1 METAGRG
8 IAALTREVEKAFEA
22 MRPGGP
28 VLLSGV
34 KGAARSLVTLGLCAL
49 SSGPVVMVVPD
60 VKTRNRVIADLSRF
74 REMAGPPFSLSDEVE
89 IFSFPSWELTP
100 YMDEWL
106 LPGTAALRMKMLY
119 YLTQSRRM
127 VAVATPGALMHRLVE
142 SAELEARID
151 ILKPGREIPWEAWL
165 QRLVRD
171 GYTRSPVTEEPG
183 DFSVRGGIIDL
194 FSPLHG
200 HPVRIE
206 LDGDEVAGL
215 RLFDRVS
222 QRSLRPVE
230 RYIIAPAQETFPQKV
245 PDQVRTAL
253 YALDVSREGRNEIRR
268 LMRSLTEGLTVE
280 NRLWLAPYLC
290 DLKGDLFSFAPKG
303 TRFLLWDAEACFT
316 GAERSWQDAVA
327 RHEKELEN
335 FSILPPPEALFIS
348 PEEVKEKI
356 REVPHAAFGLMV
368 TDTEVAQSFPALN
381 SESVMAEAA
390 GRGGGNA
397 APAAVVREAV
407 RLKGAGYEVWL
418 AEGTGNRRRL
428 LQEAMMSQGTVLPEV
443 SCISREGQGGGIV
456 PFQLPESFIFP
467 ELKAAFLTAMR
478 PKTVERRHRPEAG
491 KALQPSEAM
500 ALRDGEPLV
509 HLDYGIGLYRGLK
522 RMDVLDVRDEFLE
535 MEYARG
541 DKLFVP
547 VDKLNLIQRYVGGG
561 DAPPPLDVLGSVSWA
576 RKKEKFREDVAKMA
590 RELLELYAMRK
601 AIKGHAYEMDTEG
614 LDAFEADFPF
624 RETPDQAKAIR
635 DIYRD
640 MAAGTPMDR
649 LVCGDVGFGKTEVA
663 MRAAFKAVMGGKQV
677 AVLVPTTVLAEQHF
691 VNFTERFSPYPVRV
705 ELLSRF
711 RDRREQRE
719 IISEIVSGRVD
730 IAIGTHRLLQKDVK
744 FRDLGLLVV
753 DEEHR
758 FGVAHKELLK
768 RLSAAVDVL
777 TLSATPI
784 PRTLQMSMSGLR
796 DLSLITTPPRT
807 RRPVVSKIVRF
818 RESVIREGIERELAR
833 GGQVFFVHNRVKSI
847 ARMREI
853 IQELVPSAAVAYA
866 HGQMDEGELEPV
878 ILAFMRHET
887 DVLVCTTIIESGVD
901 IPNVNT
907 LFVHHAEQFGL
918 STLYQLRGR
927 IGRSDRQAYA
937 YFMIP
942 HRALLPKAGLKRLQ
956 SLQEYS
962 SLGSGFKLSLMDLN
976 MRGGG
981 NLLGHRQSGRIAEIG
996 FDLYMKIIEEE
1007 VKKLRGEWKAPPP
1020 PTEIELPFPA
1030 YIPEKYIPQM
1040 DLRLAFYRQLAD
1052 ADAPEDVFPLEEEL
1066 KDRFGALPEEVKNLL
1081 EGVILKLWLR
1091 DAGVTRL
1098 SGGKDAFTLT
1108 FSGTNRVDTQKMVA
1122 LIEADPA
1129 RFSLSSDQKLII
1141 RTRMPDTREA
1151 YCARVKSILKQFLV
1165 YDKNRKGVAQKG
1177 ITKD

>member
-1 METAGRG
+1 MTETTGKG
-8 IAALTREVEKAFEA
+8 IAALAQEVERAFGA
-22 MRPGGP
+22 MRPGEP

-34 KGAARSLVTLGLCAL
+34 KGAARALVALGLCAL
-49 SSGPVVMVVPD
+49 SSAPVVVVVPD
-60 VKTRNRVIADLSRF
+60 VKTRNRVISDLSRF
-74 REMAGPPFSLSDEVE
+74 REMAGPLFGFSDEVE
-89 IFSFPSWELTP
+89 IFPFPSWELTP
-100 YMDEWL
+100 YTDEWL

-119 YLTQSRRM
+119 HLTRSRRM
-127 VAVATPGALMHRLVE
+127 VAVATPGALMHRLV
-142 SAELEARID
+142 ARADLEAGID
-151 ILKPGREIPWEAWL
+151 VLEPGREVPWEAWL
-165 QRLVRD
+165 QRLIRD
-171 GYTRSPVTEEPG
+171 GYTRSPVTGEPG
-183 DFSVRGGIIDL
+183 DFSVRGGVIDL
-194 FSPLHG
+194 FSPLHAY
-200 HPVRIE
+200 PVRIE
-206 LDGDEVAGL
+206 LDGDEIASL
-215 RLFDRVS
+215 RFFDRVS
-222 QRSLRPVE
+222 QRSLKPVE
-230 RYIIAPAQETFPQKV
+230 RYIVSPAQETFPQNSPDKV
-245 PDQVRTAL
+245 RAAL

-290 DLKGDLFSFAPKG
+290 DLKGDLFSFAPEN
-303 TRFLLWDAEACFT
+303 TRFLLWDAEACFA
-316 GAERSWQDAVA
+316 GAERAWRDAAA
-327 RHEKELEN
+327 RYEKALAD
-335 FSILPPPEALFIS
+335 FSILPPPGALFIS
-348 PEEVKEKI
+348 PEEMKEKI
-356 REVPHAAFGLMV
+356 SRTPHVVFGLMV
-368 TDTEVAQSFPALN
+368 ADTEAAQSFPALN
-381 SESVMAEAA
+381 SESVMTEAM

-397 APAAVVREAV
+397 APAAVVHEAV
-407 RLKGAGYEVWL
+407 RLKGAGYEVWI
-418 AEGTGNRRRL
+418 AEVSGKRRRL
-428 LQEAMMSQGTVLPEV
+428 LQEALMSRGTVLPEV
-443 SCISREGQGGGIV
+443 SCLSREGKGGGIV
-456 PFQLPESFIFP
+456 PFRLSENFIFP
-467 ELKAAFLTAMR
+467 ELKAAFLTAVR
-478 PKTVERRHRPEAG
+478 PVERRPRPETG
-491 KALQPSEAM
+491 KTLQPSGVM

-509 HLDYGIGLYRGLK
+509 HFDYGIGLYRGLK
-522 RMDVLDVRDEFLE
+522 RMDVLGVRDEFLE

-561 DAPPPLDVLGSVSWA
+561 DTPPPLDVLGSAAWA
-576 RKKEKFREDVAKMA
+576 GKKEKFREDVAKMA
-590 RELLELYAMRK
+590 RELLELYATRK
-601 AIKGHAYEMDTEG
+601 AIKGHAYEMNTEG

-624 RETPDQAKAIR
+624 RETPDQAKAIM

-640 MAAGTPMDR
+640 MAAETPMDR

-719 IISEIVSGRVD
+719 IISEIASGRVD

-796 DLSLITTPPRT
+796 DLSLITTPPRA
-807 RRPVVSKIVRF
+807 RRPVVTKVVRF

-833 GGQVFFVHNRVKSI
+833 GGQVFFVHNRVRSI

-942 HRALLPKAGLKRLQ
+942 HRAILPKTGLKRLQ

-981 NLLGHRQSGRIAEIG
+981 NLLGHRQSGRISEIG

-1020 PTEIELPFPA
+1020 PTDIELPFPA
-1030 YIPEKYIPQM
+1030 YIPEEYIPQM

-1052 ADAPEDVFPLEEEL
+1052 ADTPEAVPPLEEEL
-1066 KDRFGALPEEVKNLL
+1066 RDRFGALPEEVKNLL
-1081 EGVILKLWLR
+1081 EGVKLKLWLR

-1108 FSGTNRVDTQKMVA
+1108 FSGENRMDTQKIVLLLETSPDA
-1122 LIEADPA
+1122 
-1129 RFSLSSDQKLII
+1129 FSLSSDQKLLV
-1141 RTRMPDTREA
+1141 RMRMPETPDG
-1151 YCARVKSILKQFLV
+1151 YCERVRSILKQFLV
-1165 YDKNRKGVAQKG
+1165 CDKN
-1177 ITKD
+1177 

>member
-1 METAGRG
+1 MEPAGKG
-8 IAALTREVEKAFEA
+8 IESLIREVGKAFEA
-22 MRPGGP
+22 MRPGRP

-34 KGAARSLVTLGLCAL
+34 KGAARSLIALGLCAL
-49 SSGPVVMVVPD
+49 SPAPVVMVVPD
-60 VKTRNRVIADLSRF
+60 VKTCNRVIADLERF
-74 REMAGPPFSLSDEVE
+74 RKIVGPFLGLPDEVE
-89 IFSFPSWELTP
+89 IFPFPSWELTP
-100 YMDEWL
+100 YTDEWL
-106 LPGTAALRMKMLY
+106 LPGTAALRMKVLY
-119 YLTQSRRM
+119 HLMQSRRM
-127 VAVATPGALMHRLVE
+127 VAVATPEALMHRLVE
-142 SAELEARID
+142 RVELEACID
-151 ILKPGREIPWEAWL
+151 VLEPGRKIPWEAWL
-165 QRLVRD
+165 QRLIRD

-183 DFSVRGGIIDL
+183 DFSVRGGVIDL
-194 FSPLHG
+194 FSPLHA

-206 LDGDEVAGL
+206 LDGEEVASL

-222 QRSLRPVE
+222 QRSLKPVE
-230 RYIIAPAQETFPQKV
+230 RYVISPAQETFPQNLPDKV
-245 PDQVRTAL
+245 RAAL
-253 YALDVSREGRNEIRR
+253 YALDVSRKGRNEIRR

-290 DLKGDLFSFAPKG
+290 DLTGDLFSFAPG
-303 TRFLLWDAEACFT
+303 DTRFLMWNAEACFAS
-316 GAERSWQDAVA
+316 AERAWQDAAA
-327 RHEKELEN
+327 RYKKERED
-335 FSILPPPEALFIS
+335 FSILPPPDALLINPEAMKAKIS
-348 PEEVKEKI
+348 QT
-356 REVPHAAFGLMV
+356 PHVVFGLIV
-368 TDTEVAQSFPALN
+368 AEAEAAQSFPALN
-381 SESVMAEAA
+381 SESVMDEVMGRA
-390 GRGGGNA
+390 GGSA
-397 APAAVVREAV
+397 APAAVVRETV
-407 RLKGAGYEVWL
+407 RLNKEGYEVWI
-418 AEGTGNRRRL
+418 AEVSGKKRQL
-428 LQEAMMSQGTVLPEV
+428 LQEALMLQGVALPDV
-443 SCISREGQGGGIV
+443 SGLSREGRGGIV
-456 PFQLPESFIFP
+456 PFHLPENFIFP
-467 ELKAAFLTAMR
+467 ALKTAFLTALR
-478 PKTVERRHRPEAG
+478 PQSVDRRHRPEAG

-509 HLDYGIGLYRGLK
+509 HFDYGIGLYRGLK

-561 DAPPPLDVLGSVSWA
+561 DTPPPLDILGSVSWA

-590 RELLELYAMRK
+590 QELLELYATRK
-601 AIKGHAYEMDTEG
+601 AIKGHAYEMSTEG

-624 RETPDQAKAIR
+624 RETPDQAKAIT

-640 MAAGTPMDR
+640 MAAETPMDR

-711 RDRREQRE
+711 RDKRAQRE
-719 IISEIVSGRVD
+719 IISEIASGRVD

-768 RLSAAVDVL
+768 RLAAAVDVL
-777 TLSATPI
+777 ILSATPI

-796 DLSLITTPPRT
+796 DLSLITTPPRA
-807 RRPVVSKIVRF
+807 RRPVVTKIVRF

-853 IQELVPSAAVAYA
+853 IQELIPSATVTYA

-942 HRALLPKAGLKRLQ
+942 HRAILPKAGLKRLQ

-962 SLGSGFKLSLMDLN
+962 SLGSGFKLALMDLN

-981 NLLGHRQSGRIAEIG
+981 NLLGHRQSGKISEIG

-1020 PTEIELPFPA
+1020 PTDIELPFPA
-1030 YIPEKYIPQM
+1030 YIPEAYIPQM

-1052 ADAPEDVFPLEEEL
+1052 ADRPEDVSRLEEEL

-1081 EGVILKLWLR
+1081 EGVNLKLWLY

-1098 SGGKDAFTLT
+1098 SGSQDVFTLT
-1108 FSGTNRVDTQKMVA
+1108 FSGENRVDTQKMVA
-1122 LIEADPA
+1122 LIESDPA
-1129 RFSLSSDQKLII
+1129 RFSLSSAQKLII
-1141 RTRMPDTREA
+1141 RTQMPDTREA

-1165 YDKNRKGVAQKG
+1165 YDKNQGQKG
-1177 ITKD
+1177 ITEN